1 MEQLFP
7 RLSPGGVLILDDY
20 GHWQGA
26 RRAVDEYFQGHQVK
40 ILLHKIDY
48 TGRIAVK
55 VFE

>member
-1 MEQLFP
+1 
-7 RLSPGGVLILDDY
+7 LSRGGVLILDDY

-26 RRAVDEYFQGHQVK
+26 RRAVDEYVQGHRVQ

-48 TGRIAVK
+48 AGRVAVK